1 MADEFTSPSSLAGL
15 SPLAAGAG
23 LSVSDAMDGRIQCG
37 VDLIEISRIE
47 AALDRWG
54 ERFLRR
60 VWTER
65 EIAACRGRHRE
76 LAARF
81 AAKEAA
87 SKALGTG
94 IVGIIWRELEV
105 LSDRRGKPLLFL
117 HGQARARAEE
127 LGLNTWAVSLTHSR
141 DMACAFVVAYAAHS
155 R

>member
-1 MADEFTSPSSLAGL
+1 MA
-15 SPLAAGAG
+15 
-23 LSVSDAMDGRIQCG
+23 DAMDGRLQCG
-37 VDLIEISRIE
+37 VDLIEISRIQL
-47 AALDRWG
+47 ALDRWG

-94 IVGIIWRELEV
+94 IVGIVWRELEV
-105 LSDRRGKPLLFL
+105 LPDRRGKPLLFL
-117 HGQARARAEE
+117 HGQARARADE
-127 LGLNTWAVSLTHSR
+127 LGLNTWALSITHSR
-141 DMACAFVVAYAAHS
+141 DLACAFVVAYAAPS
-155 R
+155 EV